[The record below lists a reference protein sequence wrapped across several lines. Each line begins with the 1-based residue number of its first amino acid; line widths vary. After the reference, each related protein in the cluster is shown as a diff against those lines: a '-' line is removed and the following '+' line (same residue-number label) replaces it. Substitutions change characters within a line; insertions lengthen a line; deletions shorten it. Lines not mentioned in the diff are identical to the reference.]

1 MEKDQSNLLLFLC
14 EMVGICG
21 VGGTAAGGGGG
32 NKARH

>member
-1 MEKDQSNLLLFLC
+1 MEKDQPNLLLFPC

-21 VGGTAAGGGGG
+21 GGTAAGGGG